1 MGIAHLAFNLGTGH
15 HRRNR
20 VNDNRINRTR
30 AHKRLTDFHRLL
42 AVVRLADQQ
51 AVNVH
56 AERTGIHRVKRVLD
70 IDEGNFAALLLGFC
84 QHMQRKR
91 CLA

>member
-1 MGIAHLAFNLGTGH
+1 MEASRQLEVPEVTREELDAYYAALPREWGYSSQCKMTLLGEIRG
-15 HRRNR
+15 
-20 VNDNRINRTR
+20 
-30 AHKRLTDFHRLL
+30 
-42 AVVRLADQQ
+42 
-51 AVNVH
+51 
-56 AERTGIHRVKRVLD
+56 KRVLD